1 MKVNL
6 KPVKDHLPEI
16 LTGIGVGSEALA
28 SFLYIYNSKK
38 LYEKNPSPTK
48 KDYIKAYAAP
58 VILSSAS
65 ITAII
70 FSDRLQQKEKARL
83 LAMNAAI
90 VASSLQKGTYS
101 KELEKRVDPKE
112 VQNIQDKLTQRDLDG
127 MIDDA
132 VKSDQLN
139 ENRLNDVN
147 IYFFPQVRKMIF
159 ATDEALCGAVQALN
173 EELSVNDFASFAD
186 FFSFIDPS
194 DHHYDDL
201 DQLGWMY
208 IYGMEIQTYKREVH
222 GFPVIYVN
230 FDTDPLY
237 YDEWGMYYDW
247 INKVSE
253 KDKNEKSLPF

>member
-6 KPVKDHLPEI
+6 KPIKDHLPEI

-38 LYEKNPSPTK
+38 LYEKNPNPTK

-65 ITAII
+65 ASAII
-70 FSDRLQQKEKARL
+70 FSNRLQQKEKARL

-90 VASSLQKGTYS
+90 VASSLQRKTYS
-101 KELEKRVDPKE
+101 KELEKHVDPKE
-112 VQNIQDKLTQRDLDG
+112 VQDIQDKLTQRDLDG

-186 FFSFIDPS
+186 FYSFIDPS
-194 DHHYDDL
+194 GHHYDDL

-208 IYGMEIQTYKREVH
+208 TYGMGIQTYKREVH
-222 GFPVIYVN
+222 GFPVTYVN
-230 FDTDPLY
+230 FDTDPMY
-237 YDEWGMYYDW
+237 YEEWGMYYDW

>member
-6 KPVKDHLPEI
+6 KPIKDHLPEI

-28 SFLYIYNSKK
+28 SFFYIYNGKK
-38 LYEKNPSPTK
+38 LYEKNPKPTK

-58 VILSSAS
+58 VIFSSAS
-65 ITAII
+65 AAAII
-70 FSDRLQQKEKARL
+70 FSNRLQQKEKAKL

-90 VASSLQKGTYS
+90 VASSLQRKTYS
-101 KELEKRVDPKE
+101 KELEKHVDLKE
-112 VQNIQDKLTQRDLDG
+112 VQDIQDKLTQRDLDG

-139 ENRLNDVN
+139 ENRLNDIN
-147 IYFFPQVRKMIF
+147 IYFFPQVRKMIL

-186 FFSFIDPS
+186 FFLFIDPS
-194 DHHYDDL
+194 GHHYDDL

-208 IYGMEIQTYKREVH
+208 IYGMGIQTYKREVH
-222 GFPVIYVN
+222 GFPVTYVN
-230 FDTDPLY
+230 FDTDPMY
-237 YDEWGMYYDW
+237 YEEWDMYYDW
-247 INKVSE
+247 INKVFE